1 MIYAELISIGD
12 ELLIGQVVNTNAPW
26 ISRQLNKA
34 GFAVK
39 QVTVVADLEEEIINA
54 LDLARKRADIILIT
68 GGLGPTKDDLT
79 KQVLCKYL
87 NTHLI
92 FDPQAY
98 SDIEKIF
105 KARGRE
111 VTPTNRAQAELPAS
125 CIPVYNKN
133 GTAPGMWFNADG
145 KVFVSMPGVPYEMEA
160 MMSDFVIPKLMQEF
174 KSTPFFHKTILT
186 QGIGESYLSDM
197 IADWENSLPEY
208 MKLAYLPAAGM
219 VRLRLTGMGDS
230 TNLESEMTN
239 ETDKLKKLIAPYIYG
254 EEDETLV
261 QIIGK
266 LLRESGKTLATAE
279 SFTGGNIAHLIT
291 SVPGS
296 SEYYMGSVISYSNEI
311 KKSELNVNADILVRK
326 GAVSEEVAIQ
336 MAEGVR
342 TKYNVDFAVSTTG
355 IAGPDGGSDEKPVG
369 TVWIAVTDANKTV
382 AKKYLL
388 GTNRMRVI
396 QVASETALNQ
406 LRKLIIGQ
414 I

>member
-39 QVTVVADLEEEIINA
+39 QITVVGDLEDEIINA

-79 KQVLCKYL
+79 KQVLCKYF
-87 NTHLI
+87 NTHLE
-92 FDPQAY
+92 FDTQAY
-98 SDIEKIF
+98 NDIENIF
-105 KARGRE
+105 RARGRE

-133 GTAPGMWFNADG
+133 GTAPGMWFHADG

-160 MMSDFVIPKLMQEF
+160 MMTDFVIPKLMQEF
-174 KSTPFFHKTILT
+174 KSTPVIHKTILT

-197 IADWENSLPEY
+197 IADWENNLPEY

-219 VRLRLTGMGDS
+219 VRLRLSGMG
-230 TNLESEMTN
+230 ESKNMENEMII
-239 ETDKLKKLIAPYIYG
+239 ETGKLKKLIAPYIYG
-254 EEDETLV
+254 EEDETLAE
-261 QIIGK
+261 IIGK
-266 LLRESGKTLATAE
+266 LLRASGKTLATAE
-279 SFTGGNIAHLIT
+279 SCTGGNIAHLIT

-296 SEYYMGSVISYSNEI
+296 SEYYIGSVVSYSNEI
-311 KKSELNVNADILVRK
+311 KKNELNVNADTLLRK

-342 TKYNVDFAVSTTG
+342 KKYNVDFAISTTG
-355 IAGPDGGSDEKPVG
+355 IAGPDGGSEEKPVG
-369 TVWIAVTDANKTV
+369 TVWIAVADAEKTI
-382 AKKYLL
+382 AKKFLL

>member
-39 QVTVVADLEEEIINA
+39 QITVVGDLEDEIINA

-79 KQVLCKYL
+79 KQVLCKYF
-87 NTHLI
+87 NTHLE
-92 FDPQAY
+92 FDTQAY
-98 SDIEKIF
+98 NDIENIF
-105 KARGRE
+105 RARGRE

-133 GTAPGMWFNADG
+133 GTAPGMWFHADG

-160 MMSDFVIPKLMQEF
+160 MMTDFVIPKLMQEF
-174 KSTPFFHKTILT
+174 KSTPVIHKTILT

-197 IADWENSLPEY
+197 IAEWENNLPEY

-219 VRLRLTGMGDS
+219 VRLRLTGMG
-230 TNLESEMTN
+230 ESKNMENEMII
-239 ETDKLKKLIAPYIYG
+239 ETGKLKKLIAPYIYG
-254 EEDETLV
+254 EEDETLAE
-261 QIIGK
+261 IIGK
-266 LLRESGKTLATAE
+266 LLRASGKTLATAE
-279 SFTGGNIAHLIT
+279 SCTGGNIAHLIT

-296 SEYYMGSVISYSNEI
+296 SEYYVGSVVSYSNEI
-311 KKSELNVNADILVRK
+311 KKNELNVNADTLLRK

-342 TKYNVDFAVSTTG
+342 KKYNVDFAISTTG
-355 IAGPDGGSDEKPVG
+355 IAGPDGGSEEKPVG
-369 TVWIAVTDANKTV
+369 TVWIAVADAEKTI
-382 AKKYLL
+382 AKKFLL

>member
-12 ELLIGQVVNTNAPW
+12 ELLIGQIVNTNAPW

-39 QVTVVADLEEEIINA
+39 QITVVGDLEDEIINA
-54 LDLARKRADIILIT
+54 LNLARQRANIILIT

-79 KQVLCKYL
+79 KQVLCKYF
-87 NTHLI
+87 NTHLV
-92 FDPQAY
+92 FDSHAY

-105 KARGRE
+105 EARGRE

-133 GTAPGMWFNADG
+133 GTAPGMWFKADG

-174 KSTPFFHKTILT
+174 KSTPVIHKTILT

-197 IADWENSLPEY
+197 IADWENCLPEY

-219 VRLRLTGMGDS
+219 VRLRLTGMGECM
-230 TNLESEMTN
+230 NLESEMAN

-254 EEDETLV
+254 EEDETLA

-279 SFTGGNIAHLIT
+279 SCTGGNIAHLIT

-311 KKSELNVNADILVRK
+311 KKSELNVNADTLVRK

-342 TKYNVDFAVSTTG
+342 KKYNVDFAISTTG
-355 IAGPDGGSDEKPVG
+355 IAGPDGGSEEKPVG
-369 TVWIAVTDANKTV
+369 TVWIAVADANKTV
-382 AKKYLL
+382 AKKFLL

>member
-39 QVTVVADLEEEIINA
+39 QITVVGDLENEIINA

-79 KQVLCKYL
+79 KQVLCKYF
-87 NTHLI
+87 NTHLV
-92 FDPQAY
+92 FDSHAY

-105 KARGRE
+105 EARGRE

-133 GTAPGMWFNADG
+133 GTAPGMWFKADG

-174 KSTPFFHKTILT
+174 KSTPVIHKTILT

-197 IADWENSLPEY
+197 IADWENCLPEY

-219 VRLRLTGMGDS
+219 VRLRLTGIGESM
-230 TNLESEMTN
+230 NLESEMAN

-254 EEDETLV
+254 EEDETLA

-279 SFTGGNIAHLIT
+279 SCTGGNIAHLIT

-311 KKSELNVNADILVRK
+311 KKSELNVNADTLVRK

-342 TKYNVDFAVSTTG
+342 KKYNVDFAISTTG
-355 IAGPDGGSDEKPVG
+355 IAGPDGGSEEKPVG
-369 TVWIAVTDANKTV
+369 TVWIAVADANKTV
-382 AKKYLL
+382 AKKFLL

>member
-39 QVTVVADLEEEIINA
+39 QITVVGDLEDEIINA

-79 KQVLCKYL
+79 KQVLCKYF
-87 NTHLI
+87 NTHLE
-92 FDPQAY
+92 FDTQAY
-98 SDIEKIF
+98 NDIENIF
-105 KARGRE
+105 RARGRE

-133 GTAPGMWFNADG
+133 GTAPGMWFHADG

-160 MMSDFVIPKLMQEF
+160 MMTDFVIPKLMQEF
-174 KSTPFFHKTILT
+174 KSTPVIHKTILT

-197 IADWENSLPEY
+197 IADWENNLPEY

-219 VRLRLTGMGDS
+219 VRLRLSGMG
-230 TNLESEMTN
+230 ESKNMENEMII
-239 ETDKLKKLIAPYIYG
+239 ETGKLKKLIAPYIYG
-254 EEDETLV
+254 EEDETLAE
-261 QIIGK
+261 IIGK
-266 LLRESGKTLATAE
+266 LLRASGKTLATAE
-279 SFTGGNIAHLIT
+279 SCTGGNIAHLIT

-296 SEYYMGSVISYSNEI
+296 SEYYVGSVVSYSNEI
-311 KKSELNVNADILVRK
+311 KKNELNVNADTLLRK

-342 TKYNVDFAVSTTG
+342 KKYNVDFAISTTG
-355 IAGPDGGSDEKPVG
+355 IAGPDGGSEEKPVG
-369 TVWIAVTDANKTV
+369 TVWIAVADAEKTI
-382 AKKYLL
+382 AKKFLL

>member
-39 QVTVVADLEEEIINA
+39 QITVVGDLEDEIINA

-79 KQVLCKYL
+79 KQVLCKYF
-87 NTHLI
+87 NTHLV

-98 SDIEKIF
+98 NDIENIF
-105 KARGRE
+105 RARGRE
-111 VTPTNRAQAELPAS
+111 VTPTNRTQAELPAS

-133 GTAPGMWFNADG
+133 GTAPGMWFHADG

-160 MMSDFVIPKLMQEF
+160 MMTDFVIPKLMQEF
-174 KSTPFFHKTILT
+174 KSTPVIHKTILT

-197 IADWENSLPEY
+197 IAEWENNLPEY

-219 VRLRLTGMGDS
+219 VRLRLTGMG
-230 TNLESEMTN
+230 ESKNMENEMII
-239 ETDKLKKLIAPYIYG
+239 ETGKLKKLIAPYIYG
-254 EEDETLV
+254 EEDETLAE
-261 QIIGK
+261 IIGK
-266 LLRESGKTLATAE
+266 LLRASGKTLATAE
-279 SFTGGNIAHLIT
+279 SCTGGNIAHLIT

-296 SEYYMGSVISYSNEI
+296 SEYYIGSVVSYSNEI
-311 KKSELNVNADILVRK
+311 KKNELNVNADTLLRK

-342 TKYNVDFAVSTTG
+342 KKYNVDFAISTTG
-355 IAGPDGGSDEKPVG
+355 IAGPDGGSEEKPVG
-369 TVWIAVTDANKTV
+369 TVWIAVADAEKTI
-382 AKKYLL
+382 AKKFLL

>member
-39 QVTVVADLEEEIINA
+39 QITVVGDLEDEIINA

-79 KQVLCKYL
+79 KQVLCKYF
-87 NTHLI
+87 NTHLE
-92 FDPQAY
+92 FDTQAY
-98 SDIEKIF
+98 NDIENIF
-105 KARGRE
+105 RARGRE

-133 GTAPGMWFNADG
+133 GTAPGMWFHADG

-160 MMSDFVIPKLMQEF
+160 MMTDFVIPKLMQEF
-174 KSTPFFHKTILT
+174 KSTPVIHKTILT

-197 IADWENSLPEY
+197 IADWENNLPEY

-219 VRLRLTGMGDS
+219 VRLRLTGMG
-230 TNLESEMTN
+230 ESKNMENEMII
-239 ETDKLKKLIAPYIYG
+239 ETGKLKKLIAPYIYG
-254 EEDETLV
+254 EEDETLAE
-261 QIIGK
+261 IIGK
-266 LLRESGKTLATAE
+266 LLRASGKTLATAE
-279 SFTGGNIAHLIT
+279 SCTGGNIAHLIT

-296 SEYYMGSVISYSNEI
+296 SEYYVGSVVSYSNEI
-311 KKSELNVNADILVRK
+311 KKNELNVNADTLLRK

-342 TKYNVDFAVSTTG
+342 KKYNVDFAISTTG
-355 IAGPDGGSDEKPVG
+355 IAGPDGGSEEKPVG
-369 TVWIAVTDANKTV
+369 TVWIAVADAEKTI
-382 AKKYLL
+382 AKKFLL

>member
-39 QVTVVADLEEEIINA
+39 QITVVGDLEDEIINA

-79 KQVLCKYL
+79 KQVLCKYF
-87 NTHLI
+87 NTHLV
-92 FDPQAY
+92 FDSQAY

-105 KARGRE
+105 NARGRE

-160 MMSDFVIPKLMQEF
+160 MMSDYVIPKLLQEY
-174 KSTPFFHKTILT
+174 KSTPVIHKTILT

-219 VRLRLTGMGDS
+219 VRLRLTGMGES
-230 TNLESEMTN
+230 TNLENEMRI
-239 ETDKLKKLIAPYIYG
+239 ETEKLKKLIAPYIYG
-254 EEDETLV
+254 EEDETLA

-311 KKSELNVNADILVRK
+311 KKSELNVNADTLVRK

-342 TKYNVDFAVSTTG
+342 KKYNVDFAISTTG
-355 IAGPDGGSDEKPVG
+355 IAGPDGGSEEKPVG
-369 TVWIAVTDANKTV
+369 TVWIAVADANKTV

>member
-39 QVTVVADLEEEIINA
+39 QITVVGDLEDEIINA

-79 KQVLCKYL
+79 KQVLCKYF
-87 NTHLI
+87 NTHLE
-92 FDPQAY
+92 FDTQAY
-98 SDIEKIF
+98 NDIENIF
-105 KARGRE
+105 RARGRE

-133 GTAPGMWFNADG
+133 GTAPGMWFHADG

-160 MMSDFVIPKLMQEF
+160 MMTDFVIPKLMQEF
-174 KSTPFFHKTILT
+174 KSTPVIHKTILT

-197 IADWENSLPEY
+197 IAEWENNLPEY

-219 VRLRLTGMGDS
+219 VRLRLTGMG
-230 TNLESEMTN
+230 ESKNMENEMII
-239 ETDKLKKLIAPYIYG
+239 ETGKLKKLIAPYIYG
-254 EEDETLV
+254 EEDETLAE
-261 QIIGK
+261 IIGK
-266 LLRESGKTLATAE
+266 LLRASGKTLATAE
-279 SFTGGNIAHLIT
+279 SCTGGNIAHLIT

-296 SEYYMGSVISYSNEI
+296 SEYYIGSVVSYSNEI
-311 KKSELNVNADILVRK
+311 KKNELNVNADTLLRK

-342 TKYNVDFAVSTTG
+342 KKYNVDFAISTTG
-355 IAGPDGGSDEKPVG
+355 IAGPDGGSEEKPVG
-369 TVWIAVTDANKTV
+369 TVWIAVADAEKTI
-382 AKKYLL
+382 AKKFLL

>member
-39 QVTVVADLEEEIINA
+39 QITVVGDLEDEIINA

-79 KQVLCKYL
+79 KQVLCKYF
-87 NTHLI
+87 NTHLE
-92 FDPQAY
+92 FDTQAY
-98 SDIEKIF
+98 NDIENIF
-105 KARGRE
+105 RARGRE
-111 VTPTNRAQAELPAS
+111 VTPTNRTQAELPAS

-133 GTAPGMWFNADG
+133 GTAPGMWFHADG

-160 MMSDFVIPKLMQEF
+160 MMTDFVIPKLMQEF
-174 KSTPFFHKTILT
+174 KSTPVIHKTILT

-197 IADWENSLPEY
+197 IAEWENNLPEY

-219 VRLRLTGMGDS
+219 VRLRLTGMG
-230 TNLESEMTN
+230 ESKNMENEMII
-239 ETDKLKKLIAPYIYG
+239 ETGKLKKLIAPYIYG
-254 EEDETLV
+254 EEDETLAE
-261 QIIGK
+261 IIGK
-266 LLRESGKTLATAE
+266 LLRASGKTLATAE
-279 SFTGGNIAHLIT
+279 SCTGGNIAHLIT

-296 SEYYMGSVISYSNEI
+296 SEYYVGSVVSYSNEI
-311 KKSELNVNADILVRK
+311 KKNELNVNADTLLRK

-342 TKYNVDFAVSTTG
+342 KKYNVDFAISTTG
-355 IAGPDGGSDEKPVG
+355 IAGPDGGSEEKPVG
-369 TVWIAVTDANKTV
+369 TVWIAVADAEKTI
-382 AKKYLL
+382 AKKFLL

>member
-39 QVTVVADLEEEIINA
+39 QITVVGDLEDEIINA

-79 KQVLCKYL
+79 KQVLCKYF
-87 NTHLI
+87 NTHLE
-92 FDPQAY
+92 FDTQAY
-98 SDIEKIF
+98 NDIENIF
-105 KARGRE
+105 RARGRE

-133 GTAPGMWFNADG
+133 GTAPGMWFHADG

-160 MMSDFVIPKLMQEF
+160 MMTDFVIPKLMQEF
-174 KSTPFFHKTILT
+174 KSTPVIHKTILT

-197 IADWENSLPEY
+197 IADWENNLPEY

-219 VRLRLTGMGDS
+219 VRLRLTGMG
-230 TNLESEMTN
+230 ESKNMENEMII
-239 ETDKLKKLIAPYIYG
+239 ETGKLKKLIAPYIYG
-254 EEDETLV
+254 EEDETLAE
-261 QIIGK
+261 IIGK
-266 LLRESGKTLATAE
+266 LLRASGKTLATAE
-279 SFTGGNIAHLIT
+279 SCTGGNIAHLIT

-296 SEYYMGSVISYSNEI
+296 SEYYIGSVVSYSNEI
-311 KKSELNVNADILVRK
+311 KKNELNVNADTLLRK

-342 TKYNVDFAVSTTG
+342 KKYNVDFAISTTG
-355 IAGPDGGSDEKPVG
+355 IAGPDGGSEEKPVG
-369 TVWIAVTDANKTV
+369 TVWIAVADAEKTI
-382 AKKYLL
+382 AKKFLL